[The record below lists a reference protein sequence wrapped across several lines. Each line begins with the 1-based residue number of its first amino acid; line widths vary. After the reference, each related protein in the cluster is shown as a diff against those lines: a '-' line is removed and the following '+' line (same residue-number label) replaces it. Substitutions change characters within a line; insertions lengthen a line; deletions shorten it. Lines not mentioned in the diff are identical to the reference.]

1 MARSDTRRRFEEIY
15 MAHYADLLGYVRRR
29 TDTPEDAADV
39 LAETF
44 ATAWRRIGD
53 VPAGSSARLWLYGV
67 ARRVLAN
74 GRRAE
79 TRRSALVERLG
90 AELAQREEHDRLP
103 DHEDLDAVRAAFRR
117 LGSDDREV
125 LALASWE
132 GLGSAEIATVLG
144 CSCGAARLRLHRA
157 RKRLTKEL
165 TCAGVDVARYGVRVP
180 ALAGGE
186 V

>member
-1 MARSDTRRRFEEIY
+1 M
-15 MAHYADLLGYVRRR
+15 
-29 TDTPEDAADV
+29 
-39 LAETF
+39 
-44 ATAWRRIGD
+44 GD
-53 VPAGSSARLWLYGV
+53 VPAGSSARSWLYGV

-103 DHEDLDAVRAAFRR
+103 DHEDLDTVRAAFRR
-117 LGSDDREV
+117 LGPDDREV

-132 GLGSAEIATVLG
+132 GLASAEIAMVMG
-144 CSCGAARLRLHRA
+144 CSRGAARLRLHRA
-157 RKRLTKEL
+157 RKRIANEL
-165 TCAGVDVARYGVRVP
+165 SSAGVDVARFGARMP

-186 V
+186 A